1 MLMHE
6 SFLMQVAKVPV
17 AAATHPVK
25 KRSLSPV
32 TGRLGARVEVCFS
45 PAEEVWGWQRQAPS
59 QEEAPTPSRN

>member
-6 SFLMQVAKVPV
+6 SFLMQVAQVPV
-17 AAATHPVK
+17 AAAIHPVK

-45 PAEEVWGWQRQAPS
+45 PAEGVWGWQRQAPS